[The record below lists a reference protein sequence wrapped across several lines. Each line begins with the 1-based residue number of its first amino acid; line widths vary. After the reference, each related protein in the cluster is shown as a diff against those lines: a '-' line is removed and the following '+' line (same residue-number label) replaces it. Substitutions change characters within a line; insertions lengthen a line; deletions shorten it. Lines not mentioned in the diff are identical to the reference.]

1 VPVVK
6 ESNSQP
12 FNPTRAPPGGD
23 NGPALDHTKPSRYP
37 HTMTTRSG
45 AHALI
50 EALLAEGVT
59 TLFGIPGVG
68 TLPVYD
74 AMLDHPSLRH
84 IEVRHEQAAIFMA
97 DGYARA
103 TGEVGVAFTSGGP
116 GALNTVTA
124 MASSFNDSVPVLH
137 VTNENP
143 ADVRRKGKG
152 HFHDMSD
159 QFGVFRSVSDFGIQ
173 ATLADEIPGAVHQ
186 AMFALRNRRPRPA
199 ILEIVAE
206 AFSAQTDSPISPAAQ
221 RRLRLPQTE
230 DVARAARLL
239 VGAERPVIWAGGGV
253 ATRAAAA
260 ALLRVVER
268 TGAAVITTQKGKGA
282 LPADHPLH
290 IGNWANELPVRRLI
304 ERSDVML
311 AVGTRFSYF
320 PTGGWSLDIPCRIIQ
335 VDVDPANIG
344 LNYRTEVG
352 VVGDAELSLA
362 AIDAALTELGHEDRP
377 WRSAEVAEVLDQID
391 RAVGHPIERQVL
403 EQIRAAL
410 PDESLVFNDPT
421 TIAFWARSLWPATLP
436 RTWSVPSG
444 FGTLGSSMPT
454 AIGAKVARPEVPS
467 MCIIGDAGVMFTI
480 QDLMTAVQE
489 QVPVVIMVFNDRG
502 YGVERRHQDHLYGR
516 RNAVDITPPDFVA
529 LAKAFGAQGVLV
541 GDLSRVGETLQSV
554 LDAEGPVLI
563 EIPNEFGHPGYGSFG
578 SYE

>member
-1 VPVVK
+1 M
-6 ESNSQP
+6 
-12 FNPTRAPPGGD
+12 
-23 NGPALDHTKPSRYP
+23 
-37 HTMTTRSG
+37 MTTRSG
-45 AHALI
+45 AHVLV
-50 EALLAEGVT
+50 EALESEGVT

-74 AMLDHPSLRH
+74 ALLDHPDVRH

-103 TGEVGVAFTSGGP
+103 TGGVGAAFTSGGP

-143 ADVRRKGKG
+143 AAVRRKGKG

-159 QFGVFRSVSDFGIQ
+159 QFGVFRSVSDFGVQ
-173 ATLADEIPGAVHQ
+173 ATLADEIPAAIHQ
-186 AMFALRNRRPRPA
+186 AMFALCNRRPRPA
-199 ILEIVAE
+199 LVEIAAE
-206 AFSAQTDSPISPAAQ
+206 AFSAPSDVPIGPAAE
-221 RRLRLPQTE
+221 RLLRPPTPE
-230 DVARAARLL
+230 DVARAAQLL
-239 VGAERPVIWAGGGV
+239 VSAERPVIWAGGGV
-253 ATRAAAA
+253 ATRSAAT
-260 ALLRVVER
+260 ALACLVER

-304 ERSDVML
+304 ETSDVMV

-320 PTGGWSLDIPCRIIQ
+320 PTGGWSLDIPGRIIQ
-335 VDVDPANIG
+335 IDIDPTNIG
-344 LNYRTEVG
+344 LNYRTEVA

-362 AIDAALTELGHEDRP
+362 AIDAALSDLGYQDRP
-377 WRSAEVAEVLDQID
+377 WRNGEVADVLDHID
-391 RAVGHPIERQVL
+391 RAVGHPLERQVL
-403 EQIRAAL
+403 DQIRAAL

-421 TIAFWARSLWPATLP
+421 TLAFWARSLWPATLP
-436 RTWSVPSG
+436 RTWFVPSG

-467 MCIIGDAGVMFTI
+467 VCIIGDAGVMFTI

-489 QVPVVIMVFNDRG
+489 EVPVVIMVFNDRG

-529 LAKAFGAQGVLV
+529 LAEAFGARGVLV
-541 GDLSRVGETLQSV
+541 DDLSRVGETLESV
-554 LDAEGPVLI
+554 LDAKGPVVI